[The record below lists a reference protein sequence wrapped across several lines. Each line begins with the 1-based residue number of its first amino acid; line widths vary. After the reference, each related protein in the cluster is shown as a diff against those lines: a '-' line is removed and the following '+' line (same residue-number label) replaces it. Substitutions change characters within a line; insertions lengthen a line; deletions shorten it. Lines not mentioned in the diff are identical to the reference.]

1 MYSTLVQ
8 TESSFFSAS
17 FELRKD
23 SAVIASAHLKNSIA
37 VDGAIEIIMADTGTY
52 TMRLRYS
59 KELGNIAKND
69 EDKIHIPYEIY
80 DADQRVVGDIAQKQ
94 IKRGIFNRFEYF
106 EMNDKTG
113 TYQLYAIGLGKE
125 GNKFPV
131 YKDDIQIALIEKD
144 CIVYN
149 NLDEYRIYAIDEG
162 ISFVTFVFGL
172 YIDVLMYGN
181 RGEKM
186 KESVQK
192 TYNLTTN
199 KELRSKYD
207 PTFIERCK

>member
-17 FELRKD
+17 FELRKNA
-23 SAVIASAHLKNSIA
+23 AVIASAHLKNSIA
-37 VDGAIEIIMADTGTY
+37 IDGTIEITMEDTGTY
-52 TMRLRYS
+52 MMRLRYS
-59 KELGNIAKND
+59 KELGNIARND
-69 EDKIHIPYEIY
+69 EDRIHIPYEIY
-80 DADQRVVGDIAQKQ
+80 DADQHMIGDIAQKQ
-94 IKRGIFNRFEYF
+94 IKRGIFNRFEFF
-106 EMNDKTG
+106 EMNYQNC

-125 GNKFPV
+125 GNKFPI

-149 NLDEYRIYAIDEG
+149 NLDEYRIYAIDDSS
-162 ISFVTFVFGL
+162 SFITFVFGL

-192 TYNLTTN
+192 TYNLSTN
-199 KELRSKYD
+199 KELKSKYD
-207 PTFIERCK
+207 PAFIERCK